1 MHPALA
7 ASPRHPE
14 HEDRSEPSG
23 LRQGAR
29 LQGVAGEA
37 EPPADHDGRKGSRRD
52 PREVT
57 PMAND
62 SLAKGTPFD
71 IRGLTAYQVGSVV
84 SRTIVDRPAGTVT
97 SFAFDEGQALS
108 EHTAPYDALVLVT
121 DGSVEIAI
129 GGEPRT
135 VSAGQGIIMPANVT
149 HALKALTPFK
159 MTLVMIRA

>member
-1 MHPALA
+1 M
-7 ASPRHPE
+7 
-14 HEDRSEPSG
+14 
-23 LRQGAR
+23 
-29 LQGVAGEA
+29 
-37 EPPADHDGRKGSRRD
+37 
-52 PREVT
+52 
-57 PMAND
+57 
-62 SLAKGTPFD
+62 
-71 IRGLTAYQVGSVV
+71 

>member
-1 MHPALA
+1 M
-7 ASPRHPE
+7 
-14 HEDRSEPSG
+14 
-23 LRQGAR
+23 
-29 LQGVAGEA
+29 
-37 EPPADHDGRKGSRRD
+37 
-52 PREVT
+52 T
-57 PMAND
+57 MAND
-62 SLAKGTPFD
+62 TLAKGTPFD
-71 IRGLTAYQVGSVV
+71 IGGLTAYQVGSVV
-84 SRTIVDRPAGTVT
+84 SRTLVDRPAGTVT
-97 SFAFDEGQALS
+97 SFAFDEVQALS

>member
-1 MHPALA
+1 MKERYKLLLVRQAHCHKAEN
-7 ASPRHPE
+7 SRCTT
-14 HEDRSEPSG
+14 RS
-23 LRQGAR
+23 
-29 LQGVAGEA
+29 GE
-37 EPPADHDGRKGSRRD
+37 KRR
-52 PREVT
+52 
-57 PMAND
+57 
-62 SLAKGTPFD
+62 S
-71 IRGLTAYQVGSVV
+71 
-84 SRTIVDRPAGTVT
+84 IVDRPAGTVT